1 MTEGAA
7 MTTRNGPDTDEPP
20 ATQPPER
27 TVGVIGLGQ
36 MGGAMTRT
44 LLGAGWRVVAWDLAA
59 PLMEAARAAGAEI
72 AADPQDL
79 ARRCATVVT
88 SLPDAAAVRTV
99 VLGEHGLAAAG
110 RRDLLVADTSTTTP
124 AEARALAAACAEQ
137 RISFLDSPVTGGPAG
152 AANAA
157 LGIMVGGDAAAFARA
172 KPLFEVL
179 GATIVHCGASGTGQV
194 VKACNQLI
202 VVATLGAVAEALV
215 TARAAGV
222 DPWVAREVL
231 LAGYAA
237 SPILAGQGER
247 MLRRDFAPGG
257 KARFNVKDAVTLVQV
272 SAETGIPLPVF
283 GAAAGYIDALV
294 AAGGGDLDHS
304 AIVTVIDPGWT
315 SAAEDATREAHSR

>member
-1 MTEGAA
+1 
-7 MTTRNGPDTDEPP
+7 MTTRDTPGTQGAAVPPPEP
-20 ATQPPER
+20 AER

-44 LLGAGWRVVAWDLAA
+44 LRGAGWRVVAWDLAT
-59 PLMEAARAAGAEI
+59 PLMEAARSVGAEI
-72 AADPQDL
+72 AKDPRDV
-79 ARRCATVVT
+79 ARRCPTVIT
-88 SLPDAAAVRTV
+88 SLPDAAAVRAV
-99 VLGEHGLAAAG
+99 VLGERGLATAG
-110 RRDLLVADTSTTTP
+110 RLDLLVADASTTTP

-137 RISFLDSPVTGGPAG
+137 GISFLDSPVTGGPAG
-152 AANAA
+152 AANGK

-172 KPLFEVL
+172 KPLFGVL
-179 GATIVHCGASGTGQV
+179 GAAVVHCGASGAGQV

-222 DPWVAREVL
+222 DPWVAREAL

-247 MLRRDFAPGG
+247 MLRRDFTPGG
-257 KARFNVKDAVTLVQV
+257 KARFNAKDAVTLAQV
-272 SAETGIPLPVF
+272 SAETGVPLPVF

-304 AIVTVIDPGWT
+304 AIVTVVDPGWT
-315 SAAEDATREAHSR
+315 SAAVDSTREAHTR